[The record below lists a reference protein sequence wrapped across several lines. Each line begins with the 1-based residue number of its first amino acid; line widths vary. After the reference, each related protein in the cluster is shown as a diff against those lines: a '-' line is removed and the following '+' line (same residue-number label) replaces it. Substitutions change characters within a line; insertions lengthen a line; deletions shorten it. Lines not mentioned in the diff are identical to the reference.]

1 MSPNLAPPGPNSLP
15 FVGIIPQLIRD
26 PLGTFKNMHE
36 KYGGFVRFQK
46 GQSFRYICFDPDAI
60 QHILVGNAR
69 NYTKS
74 KRYEKLKTFLGSGLV
89 TAEGQLW
96 QQQRKAAQP
105 GFSPPAMKDYFN
117 TIKKVTESTV
127 QRIAKNKVMDLQ
139 SQMIEITL
147 SIISQTMFHL
157 DLSSQTEVL
166 SPAFEY
172 CVSFMNRRM
181 EAFIDW
187 DEYYVTSRGKKFN
200 SYKTLIDKLMLD
212 VIRQRKE
219 YRKENLVQHQDYL
232 ETLLQEQIKNPHDIS
247 DSIIKDQLITFVMAG
262 HETSANMLSWTLLLL
277 LQHPKKMI
285 EATEFARSIDVSDYS
300 DLPKLAPLENILKE
314 SLRLYPPV
322 WMISRDSLG
331 PDTIMGYNIGMNST
345 INLCPYVTHRSDKY
359 WNDPNSFIPERF
371 EQEYNKKAYFPFSSG
386 PRSCIGSQLAL
397 MEGKWILYQLL
408 RNFNLRC
415 DRVDLTP
422 SISVVLKPKHPH
434 IISAFKV

>member
-1 MSPNLAPPGPNSLP
+1 MSPYRAPPGPNSLP
-15 FVGIIPQLIRD
+15 FVGIIPNLIRD
-26 PLGTFKNMHE
+26 PLGTFESLHE

-46 GQSFRYICFDPDAI
+46 GRSFRYICFDPDSI
-60 QHILVGNAR
+60 QHILVGNSR

-74 KRYEKLKTFLGSGLV
+74 NRYQKLKTFLGSGLV

-96 QQQRKAAQP
+96 QQQRKSAQP
-105 GFSPPAMKDYFN
+105 GFSPPAMKDYFS
-117 TIKKVTESTV
+117 TIKNVTESTV
-127 QRIAKNKVMDLQ
+127 QRIAKNKVMDLH

-181 EAFIDW
+181 ETFIDW
-187 DEYYVTSRGKKFN
+187 DDYYVTSRGKKFN

-219 YRKENLVQHQDYL
+219 NLGQNQDYL
-232 ETLLQEQIKNPHDIS
+232 ETLLQEQLKNPHEIS
-247 DSIIKDQLITFVMAG
+247 DTIIKDQLITFVMAG

-277 LQHPKKMI
+277 LQHPKKMM
-285 EATEFARSIDVSDYS
+285 EAAEFARSIEVSEYA
-300 DLPKLAPLENILKE
+300 DLSKLTPLENILKE

-331 PDTIMGYNIGMNST
+331 PDSIMGYNISAKST
-345 INLCPYVTHRSDKY
+345 INLCPYVTHRSKRY
-359 WNDPNSFIPERF
+359 WDNANSFAPERF
-371 EQEYNKKAYFPFSSG
+371 ETDYNKKAFFPFSSG

-415 DRVDLTP
+415 DKVDLTP
-422 SISVVLKPKHPH
+422 SVSVVLKPKRPH
-434 IISAFKV
+434 IISAFKI

>member
-26 PLGTFKNMHE
+26 PLGTFQSMHE

-46 GQSFRYICFDPDAI
+46 GQSFRYICYDPDAI
-60 QHILVGNAR
+60 QHILVGNSK

-117 TIKKVTESTV
+117 TIKKVTEATV
-127 QRIAKNKVMDLQ
+127 LQIARKQSMDLQ

-187 DEYYVTSRGKKFN
+187 DEYYVTSNGKKFN

-212 VIRQRKE
+212 IIRQRKE
-219 YRKENLVQHQDYL
+219 NLGQHQDYL
-232 ETLLQEQIKNPHDIS
+232 ETLLQEQIKNPNEIS

-277 LQHPKKMI
+277 LQHPNKLK
-285 EATEFARSIDVSDYS
+285 EAAEFARSIEVSDYA
-300 DLPKLAPLENILKE
+300 DLSKLTVLENILKE

-322 WMISRDSLG
+322 WMISRDSVG
-331 PDTIMGYNIGMNST
+331 PDSIMGYGIDAAST
-345 INLCPYVTHRSDKY
+345 INLCPYVTHRSAKY
-359 WNDPNSFIPERF
+359 WDQPNSFIPERF
-371 EQEYNKKAYFPFSSG
+371 EKDYNKKAFFPFSAG

-415 DRVDLTP
+415 DSIDLTP
-422 SISVVLKPKHPH
+422 SISVVLKPKHSH
-434 IISAFKV
+434 TIEAIKI